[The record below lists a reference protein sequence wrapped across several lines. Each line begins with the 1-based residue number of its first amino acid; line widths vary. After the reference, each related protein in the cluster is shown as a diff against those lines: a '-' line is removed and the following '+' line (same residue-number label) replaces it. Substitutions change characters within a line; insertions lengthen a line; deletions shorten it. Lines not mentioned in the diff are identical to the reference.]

1 MHSRRHAQDRR
12 DKVAENRSTTNAC
25 ACVDSRSAAV
35 PPSRIRPLPA
45 AAVLLV
51 LLLVLATATACGTTT
66 AAPATAPAESQASGP
81 AAVRVVASTDVYG
94 SIVRAVGG
102 DRVEVRSIIDSPDAD
117 PHEYEATPAD
127 AAAVTGAQILVLNGG
142 GYDDFATRLAEV
154 ASPAPT
160 VVNVVEL
167 SGLEATGEAGAGH
180 AHEDGGAGHEHG
192 VFNEHV
198 WYSLPMVKKLADR
211 LAADLA
217 AADPAGGAAYRQNAS
232 AFTGRVDGL
241 IGRLDAIKTAHG
253 GSRVAVTE
261 PVPGYLVQDAG
272 LLDATPAEFSEAV
285 EEGTDPPAAVLGEM
299 LQLVGG
305 RHVAAVLV
313 NTQTANPATDE
324 VGRVASAASIPLV
337 TVTETLPE
345 GTDDYVAWQDRQID
359 ELAAALDADAA

>member
-1 MHSRRHAQDRR
+1 
-12 DKVAENRSTTNAC
+12 
-25 ACVDSRSAAV
+25 V

-51 LLLVLATATACGTTT
+51 LATATATACGTTPV
-66 AAPATAPAESQASGP
+66 APATAPAESQASGP

-160 VVNVVEL
+160 IVNVVQL
-167 SGLEATGEAGAGH
+167 SGLEETGEAGAGH
-180 AHEDGGAGHEHG
+180 AHDDGGAGHAHGAVNEHG
-192 VFNEHV
+192 VVNEHV
-198 WYSLPMVKKLADR
+198 WYSLPTVKKLADR

-217 AADPAGGAAYRQNAS
+217 AADPAGAATYTHNAS

-253 GSRVAVTE
+253 GDRVAVTE

-305 RHVAAVLV
+305 RQVAAVLV
-313 NTQTANPATDE
+313 NAQTANPATDE

-345 GTDDYVAWQDRQID
+345 GTDDYVAWQDRQIG

>member
-1 MHSRRHAQDRR
+1 M
-12 DKVAENRSTTNAC
+12 
-25 ACVDSRSAAV
+25 

-45 AAVLLV
+45 AAV
-51 LLLVLATATACGTTT
+51 LLVLATATACGTTT

-102 DRVEVRSIIDSPDAD
+102 DRVEVRSIIDSPNAD

-167 SGLEATGEAGAGH
+167 SGLEGTGEAGAGH
-180 AHEDGGAGHEHG
+180 AHEDGGAGHAHGDGRAGHEPG

-198 WYSLPMVKKLADR
+198 WYSLPTVKKLADR

-217 AADPAGGAAYRQNAS
+217 AADPAGAATYTQNAL

-241 IGRLDAIKTAHG
+241 IGRVDTIKAAHG
-253 GSRVAVTE
+253 GDRVAVTE
-261 PVPGYLVQDAG
+261 PVPGYLVLDAG

-305 RHVAAVLV
+305 RQVAAVLV
-313 NTQTANPATDE
+313 NAQTANPATDE

-345 GTDDYVAWQDRQID
+345 GTDDYVAWQDRQIG